1 MDALSDLLRVV
12 RFSGSLFLEAK
23 FRGPW
28 CVRSQLLPENCGPA
42 FQQGAKPISFHY
54 VLEGHLQIRIGKE
67 RIRSA
72 GPGDMILLAHNDPH
86 LMGSDL
92 TLPPVESTS
101 LIRKPGEHEMA
112 QIDFGT
118 GGDVDH
124 HFVCGFLAA
133 PVREHPL
140 LTALPGL
147 LVASVR
153 DRPCAEWAESSFR
166 YAARECAACR
176 PGSQEILSRLSEL
189 LFVEAVR
196 GYIEQLS
203 GDAIGW
209 LAALRDSS
217 LARALAALHAKPM
230 HPWTAES
237 LAEEAALSRSA
248 FAERFTTTVGMPP
261 MSYLT
266 HWRMLLAG
274 QRLRESSETIAQIAE
289 AVGYESE
296 STFSRAFAREMGV
309 APGAWRA
316 GRATGG
322 REATRDVDQLPQGL
336 RRNLMRRPKLS
347 GT

>member
-28 CVRSQLLPENCGPA
+28 CVSSHLSPENCGPA
-42 FQQGAKPISFHY
+42 FQQAGGPISFHY
-54 VLEGHLQIRIGKE
+54 IMDGHLHVRTGREQSRI
-67 RIRSA
+67 A
-72 GPGDMILLAHNDPH
+72 GPGDMILVARNDPH
-86 LMGSDL
+86 LLGSDL
-92 TLPPVESTS
+92 TIAPVPSTS
-101 LIRKPGEHEMA
+101 LIRKAGEHA
-112 QIDFGT
+112 LAHIDFGT
-118 GGDVDH
+118 GKKIDN

-140 LTALPGL
+140 LAALPPL

-153 DRPCAEWAESSFR
+153 GRPCAEWAESSFR
-166 YAARECAACR
+166 YAAKECAACR

-203 GDAIGW
+203 GDATGW
-209 LAALRDSS
+209 LAALRDPP
-217 LARALAALHAKPM
+217 LARALAALHARPM
-230 HPWTAES
+230 HPWTAEG
-237 LAEEAALSRSA
+237 LAEAAALSRSA
-248 FAERFTTTVGMPP
+248 FAERFTATVGLPP

-266 HWRMLLAG
+266 RWRMLLAG

-289 AVGYESE
+289 NVGYESE

-316 GRATGG
+316 GAAPKNRRSRGTPAGDRKRSATI
-322 REATRDVDQLPQGL
+322 
-336 RRNLMRRPKLS
+336 
-347 GT
+347 